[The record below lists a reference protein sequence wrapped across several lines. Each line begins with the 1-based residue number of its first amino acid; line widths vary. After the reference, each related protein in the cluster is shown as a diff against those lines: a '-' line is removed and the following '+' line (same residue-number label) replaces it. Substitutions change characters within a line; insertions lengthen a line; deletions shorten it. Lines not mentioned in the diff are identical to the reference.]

1 MSFFYGVD
9 DDGDWV
15 QLDPCQHPR
24 TPYVAQAL
32 MQQLGGNIDLVH
44 MVVREW
50 NIAEIVFWKQ
60 NQTKRVLR
68 AILSH
73 LTEVQFDYTM
83 ALLFRNF
90 GEDIWT
96 VARVYSVTMALGIND
111 ILSHATRDL
120 MRDCVVRHFLHG
132 ADVDSYGIAMFSM
145 RMLSHYDTITR
156 YPPYVFGRI
165 DRDYS
170 EWLPR

>member
-1 MSFFYGVD
+1 MNFFYGLD

-24 TPYVAQAL
+24 TPYVAQAM
-32 MQQLGGNIDLVH
+32 MQQLGGHVDLVH

-50 NIAEIVFWKQ
+50 NIAEIVMWKQ

-96 VARVYSVTMALGIND
+96 VARVYSVTMAPGIINV
-111 ILSHATRDL
+111 LSNGERDL
-120 MRDCVVRHFLHG
+120 IRECALQHFLHG
-132 ADVDSYGIAMFSM
+132 AGVDDFGTTMLGV
-145 RMLSHYDTITR
+145 RMLAHYDTVHR
-156 YPPYVFGRI
+156 YPSYVFVSS
-165 DRDYS
+165 RDYS
-170 EWLPR
+170 EWLP